1 MTEKEVMKFV
11 IERSN
16 DPIIKNPVLREA
28 MNKDLGPRNNYFA
41 GGFLKAGKKLL
52 TKIPTPKPA
61 TVKPSILRRE
71 AVPLNLTQVNEISKN
86 KEFEQAWKNYK
97 ISIKDVGRRKYDK
110 NQFFEI
116 WARENMAHGG
126 QAGQLVSN
134 TVDGSR
140 PGYSG
145 KLALKVTQ
153 ALNKIIPYKGATT
166 IGTSSPKLSRKP
178 ELNFIKL
185 FNQLKDTNFSGNL
198 RKTSE
203 SINQSPERI
212 KGILNR
218 TLGPGSKSSG
228 HKPVI
233 SIPEPKNGILYSQ
246 TTTNMKSNPDAFR
259 ELITPQTKDLYLSP
273 RDIASKLGI
282 NFKGDKGQYDF
293 FVKDLK
299 DLKVTNKFSSGNQK
313 FFNFNDATNKILNKY
328 KTKKIKGERLAE
340 SNRLEIEMKLD
351 PELYRIRSNN
361 KQTIKTISKD
371 ENIYL
376 KNSID
381 DLGHTVSIKV
391 TDKYPRLF
399 KDSNVNRI
407 NSLVYQDPYL
417 NQDVMK
423 LTGYETRFGS
433 MFEELETLVNK
444 PVTAKTQKKILD
456 IKQSMNQNY
465 NGLIKNLTDPV
476 ALKYIMKR
484 SGKDISPSH
493 LKTLSQQ
500 TNRIP
505 KIDVKVPKIGEK
517 FLSENI
523 YADMSKVD
531 PQYIMGYVNQIN
543 PTAKKFKDLSLPE
556 QKLYKENLLDQ
567 SGMIVGDYYK
577 KVGYPKEQLDEL
589 QEAVT
594 FDRYASGGEV
604 KRTGFEIGGD
614 AKKILKTLAKDSVK
628 PGGWIGGDI
637 LVSTIFTGNALLEG
651 KTFQEAIDQGL
662 GWFLPKEV
670 LDSYKKALT
679 KGMSEQEATYIKRA
693 FDLETAT
700 NKLNTN
706 FQELEAF
713 EKKLKDNPELFENV
727 TDFQIIK
734 NRERLTKNIEEAQGT
749 GFNLVESFG
758 DFERKGSGSD
768 LPYIEGVTSNAP
780 TDEEYDQGYEKAIEK
795 LHQAQKQK
803 AVTEVNKSKQFDL
816 GREYSKY
823 LNDVIMPDQIE
834 EALGKGDKNYQDYDM
849 FGNKSGQFTDYIPSP
864 TRPASFIT
872 APIGQL
878 AQGYAATNLP
888 FADNLQNY
896 LEKIAISRN
905 KKGLTEP
912 STVDNLTQEEFNIAN
927 DQFST
932 GGLASLKRKL

>member
-1 MTEKEVMKFV
+1 MTEKEMMLFAYQQSP
-11 IERSN
+11 E
-16 DPIIKNPVLREA
+16 PMIKNKVLRDA
-28 MNKDLGPRNNYFA
+28 LDKDLGPRNNYNL
-41 GGFLKAGKKLL
+41 GLRV
-52 TKIPTPKPA
+52 TK
-61 TVKPSILRRE
+61 
-71 AVPLNLTQVNEISKN
+71 
-86 KEFEQAWKNYK
+86 
-97 ISIKDVGRRKYDK
+97 
-110 NQFFEI
+110 
-116 WARENMAHGG
+116 
-126 QAGQLVSN
+126 
-134 TVDGSR
+134 
-140 PGYSG
+140 
-145 KLALKVTQ
+145 
-153 ALNKIIPYKGATT
+153 ALNKIKPYGGATT
-166 IGTSSPKLSRKP
+166 VGKSSPKLNRKP

-185 FNQLKDTNFSGNL
+185 FNKLKEKNFDGNL
-198 RKTSE
+198 VKTSE
-203 SINQSPERI
+203 SIGQSPEKI
-212 KGILNR
+212 KGIFTR
-218 TLGPGSKSSG
+218 TIGPGSKSSG

-259 ELITPQTKDLYLSP
+259 ELITSQTKDLYLSP

-299 DLKVTNKFSSGNQK
+299 DLKVTNKASSGTQK
-313 FFNFNDATNKILNKY
+313 LFNFDDATNKILNKY
-328 KTKKIKGERLAE
+328 KTKKIKGERLAD
-340 SNRLEIEMKLD
+340 SNRLEIEKKLD
-351 PELYRIRSNN
+351 LELYKVRNNN
-361 KQTIKTISKD
+361 KQRIKTISKN

-376 KNSID
+376 TNSID
-381 DLGHTVSIKV
+381 DVGHTVSIKI
-391 TDKYPRLF
+391 TDKYPKLF
-399 KDSNVNRI
+399 KDSNVNNI

-423 LTGYETRFGS
+423 LTGYETRFDS
-433 MFEELETLVNK
+433 MFKELETLVNK

-456 IKQSMNQNY
+456 IKKSMNQNY

-476 ALKYIMKR
+476 ALKFIMKR
-484 SGKDISPSH
+484 SGRDISPSH

-531 PQYIMGYVNQIN
+531 PQYIMGYVNKIN

-556 QKLYKENLLDQ
+556 QKLYQENLLDQ
-567 SGMIVGDYYK
+567 SGMIVRDYYK
-577 KVGYPKEQLDEL
+577 KVGYPKKQLDEL

-594 FDRYASGGEV
+594 YDNYASGGEV
-604 KRTGFEIGGD
+604 KRTGFEVGGD
-614 AKKILKTLAKDSVK
+614 AKKILKTLAKDSLK

-637 LVSTIFTGNALLEG
+637 LVSTVFTGNALLEG
-651 KTFQEAIDQGL
+651 KTFGEAIDQGL

-670 LDSYKKALT
+670 LNSYKKALT
-679 KGMSEQEATYIKRA
+679 KGMSEQEAIYIKRA
-693 FDLETAT
+693 FDLDLAT
-700 NKLNTN
+700 SKYGMSVD
-706 FQELEAF
+706 ELEMF
-713 EKKLKDNPELFENV
+713 EKKLKENPELFKNV

-734 NRERLTKNIEEAQGT
+734 NRERLKKDIKESETLALNSM
-749 GFNLVESFG
+749 ESFG
-758 DFERKGSGSD
+758 SFERKGSGSD

-780 TDEEYDQGYEKAIEK
+780 TDANYDDGYAKAIASLRK
-795 LHQAQKQK
+795 AQKEK
-803 AVTEVNKSKQFDL
+803 TVTEVNRSKQFQL

-834 EALGKGDKNYQDYDM
+834 EVLGKGDKNYQDFDI
-849 FGNKSGQFTDYIPSP
+849 FGNKSNQFTDYIPSV

-888 FADNLQNY
+888 FADDLQSY

-905 KKGLTEP
+905 KKNLTEP
-912 STVDNLTQEEFNIAN
+912 SNVDNLTQEEFDIAN
-927 DQFST
+927 ADQYPYAQ

>member
-1 MTEKEVMKFV
+1 MEKLYKYQLKMLVRRN
-11 IERSN
+11 ERQ
-16 DPIIKNPVLREA
+16 K
-28 MNKDLGPRNNYFA
+28 
-41 GGFLKAGKKLL
+41 
-52 TKIPTPKPA
+52 
-61 TVKPSILRRE
+61 
-71 AVPLNLTQVNEISKN
+71 
-86 KEFEQAWKNYK
+86 
-97 ISIKDVGRRKYDK
+97 
-110 NQFFEI
+110 QFFEDYGK
-116 WARENMAHGG
+116 ENLAHGG

-153 ALNKIIPYKGATT
+153 ALNKIIPYRGATT

-178 ELNFIKL
+178 ELKFIKL

-203 SINQSPERI
+203 SINESPERI

-233 SIPEPKNGILYSQ
+233 SLPEPKNGILYSQ

-328 KTKKIKGERLAE
+328 KTKKIKGQRLAD

-351 PELYRIRSNN
+351 LELYKVRNNN
-361 KQTIKTISKD
+361 KQAIRTISKD

-376 KNSID
+376 KNAVD
-381 DLGHTVSIKV
+381 DLGHTVSIVV
-391 TDKYPRLF
+391 TDKYPKLF
-399 KDSNVNRI
+399 KNSNVNNI
-407 NSLVYQDPYL
+407 NTLVYQDPYL

-423 LTGYETRFGS
+423 LTGYETRFDS
-433 MFEELETLVNK
+433 MFKELETLVNK

-531 PQYIMGYVNQIN
+531 PQYIMGYVDTIN

-567 SGMIVGDYYK
+567 SGMIIRDYYK

-604 KRTGFEIGGD
+604 ERTGFADGSTKSFLQKIGPVIKGD
-614 AKKILKTLAKDSVK
+614 AYIAAADMVNNWTKGQGFLRGLNNAVDSGTFGLIDTK
-628 PGGWIGGDI
+628 ADEH
-637 LVSTIFTGNALLEG
+637 ALLEKMRKDG
-651 KTFQEAIDQGL
+651 ATKEEIQSVKDWAKYMKLYNTYTRSIDYLEEA
-662 GWFLPKEV
+662 KETLARSNAGEIIGPDDRMLLESRV
-670 LDSYKKALT
+670 
-679 KGMSEQEATYIKRA
+679 EQEPKRVA
-693 FDLETAT
+693 RLAE
-700 NKLNTN
+700 
-706 FQELEAF
+706 EF
-713 EKKLKDNPELFENV
+713 EKSQEN
-727 TDFQIIK
+727 I
-734 NRERLTKNIEEAQGT
+734 N
-749 GFNLVESFG
+749 
-758 DFERKGSGSD
+758 
-768 LPYIEGVTSNAP
+768 
-780 TDEEYDQGYEKAIEK
+780 
-795 LHQAQKQK
+795 
-803 AVTEVNKSKQFDL
+803 
-816 GREYSKY
+816 
-823 LNDVIMPDQIE
+823 
-834 EALGKGDKNYQDYDM
+834 LGKGYKLMNEYMERLAAEDWNKTAGIPLVDRGYREMLGAKGDEGIIWGPQ
-849 FGNKSGQFTDYIPSP
+849 FGNPSRGIFNEGKEMKKFKPQSVMNYHPVYGYKEDLKKEMRRGNSPMEDINESMNEFYPSP
-864 TRPASFIT
+864 ILINEGSRGDFADALGMVNKNFKKIKRSDGTEEIVDMG
-872 APIGQL
+872 I
-878 AQGYAATNLP
+878 YDYEDP
-888 FADNLQNY
+888 FAKAEGGIMNLM
-896 LEKIAISRN
+896 
-905 KKGLTEP
+905 KKY
-912 STVDNLTQEEFNIAN
+912 N
-927 DQFST
+927 D
-932 GGLASLKRKL
+932 

>member
-1 MTEKEVMKFV
+1 
-11 IERSN
+11 
-16 DPIIKNPVLREA
+16 
-28 MNKDLGPRNNYFA
+28 
-41 GGFLKAGKKLL
+41 
-52 TKIPTPKPA
+52 
-61 TVKPSILRRE
+61 
-71 AVPLNLTQVNEISKN
+71 
-86 KEFEQAWKNYK
+86 
-97 ISIKDVGRRKYDK
+97 
-110 NQFFEI
+110 
-116 WARENMAHGG
+116 
-126 QAGQLVSN
+126 
-134 TVDGSR
+134 
-140 PGYSG
+140 
-145 KLALKVTQ
+145 
-153 ALNKIIPYKGATT
+153 
-166 IGTSSPKLSRKP
+166 
-178 ELNFIKL
+178 
-185 FNQLKDTNFSGNL
+185 
-198 RKTSE
+198 
-203 SINQSPERI
+203 
-212 KGILNR
+212 
-218 TLGPGSKSSG
+218 
-228 HKPVI
+228 
-233 SIPEPKNGILYSQ
+233 
-246 TTTNMKSNPDAFR
+246 
-259 ELITPQTKDLYLSP
+259 
-273 RDIASKLGI
+273 
-282 NFKGDKGQYDF
+282 
-293 FVKDLK
+293 
-299 DLKVTNKFSSGNQK
+299 
-313 FFNFNDATNKILNKY
+313 
-328 KTKKIKGERLAE
+328 
-340 SNRLEIEMKLD
+340 
-351 PELYRIRSNN
+351 
-361 KQTIKTISKD
+361 
-371 ENIYL
+371 
-376 KNSID
+376 
-381 DLGHTVSIKV
+381 
-391 TDKYPRLF
+391 
-399 KDSNVNRI
+399 VNRI

-423 LTGYETRFGS
+423 LTGYETRFDS
-433 MFEELETLVNK
+433 MFKELETLVNK
-444 PVTAKTQKKILD
+444 PVTVKTQKKILD
-456 IKQSMNQNY
+456 IKKSMNQNY

-543 PTAKKFKDLSLPE
+543 PTAKKFKDLSLSE
-556 QKLYKENLLDQ
+556 QALYKANLQDQ

-693 FDLETAT
+693 FDMQLV
-700 NKLNTN
+700 NSKYRMSSD
-706 FQELEAF
+706 ELDTF
-713 EKKLKDNPELFENV
+713 EKKLKENPELFENV

-734 NRERLTKNIEEAQGT
+734 NRERLKKNMKEASEEGT
-749 GFNLVESFG
+749 NLLESFG

-780 TDEEYDQGYEKAIEK
+780 TDEEYNQAYEKAMEK
-795 LHQAQKQK
+795 LYQAQKQK

-932 GGLASLKRKL
+932 GGLASLKRKI

>member
-28 MNKDLGPRNNYFA
+28 MNKDLGPRIKASEGGLIDDALNAYKNYLKMRSDRPSKKRFKEIPFNIFFEEYGRENFA
-41 GGFLKAGKKLL
+41 G
-52 TKIPTPKPA
+52 
-61 TVKPSILRRE
+61 
-71 AVPLNLTQVNEISKN
+71 
-86 KEFEQAWKNYK
+86 
-97 ISIKDVGRRKYDK
+97 
-110 NQFFEI
+110 
-116 WARENMAHGG
+116 
-126 QAGQLVSN
+126 GQLVSN

-153 ALNKIIPYKGATT
+153 ALNKIIPYRGATT

-178 ELNFIKL
+178 ELKFIKL

-259 ELITPQTKDLYLSP
+259 ELITPQTKNLYLSP

-299 DLKVTNKFSSGNQK
+299 DLKVTNKSSSGNQK

-391 TDKYPRLF
+391 TDKYPKLF
-399 KDSNVNRI
+399 KNSNVNRI

-465 NGLIKNLTDPV
+465 NGLIKNLTNPV

-484 SGKDISPSH
+484 SGKEISPSH

-500 TNRIP
+500 GKKTNRIP

-543 PTAKKFKDLSLPE
+543 PTAKKFKDLSLSE
-556 QKLYKENLLDQ
+556 QALYKANLQDQ

>member
-28 MNKDLGPRNNYFA
+28 MNKDLGPRIKASEGGLIDDALNAYKNYLKMRSDRPSKKRFKEIPFNIFFEEYGRENFA
-41 GGFLKAGKKLL
+41 G
-52 TKIPTPKPA
+52 
-61 TVKPSILRRE
+61 
-71 AVPLNLTQVNEISKN
+71 
-86 KEFEQAWKNYK
+86 
-97 ISIKDVGRRKYDK
+97 
-110 NQFFEI
+110 
-116 WARENMAHGG
+116 
-126 QAGQLVSN
+126 GQLVSN

-233 SIPEPKNGILYSQ
+233 SLPEPKNGILYSQ

-259 ELITPQTKDLYLSP
+259 ELITPQTKNLYLSP

-282 NFKGDKGQYDF
+282 NFRGDKGQYDF

-299 DLKVTNKFSSGNQK
+299 DLKVTNKSSSGNQK

-423 LTGYETRFGS
+423 LTGYETRFDS
-433 MFEELETLVNK
+433 MFKELETLVNK
-444 PVTAKTQKKILD
+444 PVTVKTQKKILD
-456 IKQSMNQNY
+456 IKKSMNQNY

-543 PTAKKFKDLSLPE
+543 PTAKKFKDLSLSE
-556 QKLYKENLLDQ
+556 QALYKANLQDQ

-651 KTFQEAIDQGL
+651 KTFGEAIDQGL

-734 NRERLTKNIEEAQGT
+734 NRERLTKNIEEAQET

-803 AVTEVNKSKQFDL
+803 AVTEVNRSKQFDL

-834 EALGKGDKNYQDYDM
+834 KALGKTKEGLLPGKPILDRNYQDFD
-849 FGNKSGQFTDYIPSP
+849 FLGDRSGQFTDYTPSP

-878 AQGYAATNLP
+878 AQGYAATKLP
-888 FADNLQNY
+888 FADNLQSY

-905 KKGLTEP
+905 KKNLTEP
-912 STVDNLTQEEFNIAN
+912 TTVDNLTQEEFNIAN
-927 DQFST
+927 PQDSFAD
-932 GGLASLKRKL
+932 GGLANLMKKYND

>member
-1 MTEKEVMKFV
+1 
-11 IERSN
+11 
-16 DPIIKNPVLREA
+16 
-28 MNKDLGPRNNYFA
+28 
-41 GGFLKAGKKLL
+41 
-52 TKIPTPKPA
+52 
-61 TVKPSILRRE
+61 
-71 AVPLNLTQVNEISKN
+71 
-86 KEFEQAWKNYK
+86 
-97 ISIKDVGRRKYDK
+97 
-110 NQFFEI
+110 
-116 WARENMAHGG
+116 
-126 QAGQLVSN
+126 
-134 TVDGSR
+134 
-140 PGYSG
+140 
-145 KLALKVTQ
+145 
-153 ALNKIIPYKGATT
+153 
-166 IGTSSPKLSRKP
+166 
-178 ELNFIKL
+178 L

-259 ELITPQTKDLYLSP
+259 ELITPQTKNLYLSP

-299 DLKVTNKFSSGNQK
+299 DLKVTNKSSSGNQK

-391 TDKYPRLF
+391 TDKYPKLF
-399 KDSNVNRI
+399 KNSNVNRI

-500 TNRIP
+500 GKKTNRIP

-543 PTAKKFKDLSLPE
+543 PTAKKFKDLSLSE
-556 QKLYKENLLDQ
+556 QALYKANLQDQ

>member
-28 MNKDLGPRNNYFA
+28 MNKDLGPRPMFGQGSSVDSAVRTIDPVQDSGNKIEEV
-41 GGFLKAGKKLL
+41 LKAYELYIKNRPGKRPMKFK
-52 TKIPTPKPA
+52 T
-61 TVKPSILRRE
+61 
-71 AVPLNLTQVNEISKN
+71 
-86 KEFEQAWKNYK
+86 
-97 ISIKDVGRRKYDK
+97 
-110 NQFFEI
+110 FFEEYGK
-116 WARENMAHGG
+116 ENFATGG

-178 ELNFIKL
+178 ELKFIKL

-233 SIPEPKNGILYSQ
+233 SLPEPKNGILYSQ

-259 ELITPQTKDLYLSP
+259 ELITPQTKNLYLSP

-282 NFKGDKGQYDF
+282 NFRGDKGQYDF

-299 DLKVTNKFSSGNQK
+299 DLKVTNKSSSGNQK
-313 FFNFNDATNKILNKY
+313 FFNFDDATNKILNKY

-391 TDKYPRLF
+391 TDKYPKLF
-399 KDSNVNRI
+399 KNSNVNRI

-465 NGLIKNLTDPV
+465 NGLIKNLTNPV

-500 TNRIP
+500 GKKTNRIP

-531 PQYIMGYVNQIN
+531 PKYIMGYVNQIN
-543 PTAKKFKDLSLPE
+543 PTAKKFTDLSLSE
-556 QKLYKENLLDQ
+556 QALYKANLLDQ
-567 SGMIVGDYYK
+567 SGMIVRDYYK

-604 KRTGFEIGGD
+604 ERTGFADGSTKSFLQKIGPVIKGD
-614 AKKILKTLAKDSVK
+614 AYIAAADMVNNWTKGQGFLRGLNNAVDSGTFGLIDTK
-628 PGGWIGGDI
+628 ADEH
-637 LVSTIFTGNALLEG
+637 ALLEKMRKDG
-651 KTFQEAIDQGL
+651 ATKEEIQSVKDWAKYMKLYNTYTRSIDYLEEA
-662 GWFLPKEV
+662 KETLARSNAGEIIGPDDRMLLESRV
-670 LDSYKKALT
+670 
-679 KGMSEQEATYIKRA
+679 EQEPKRVA
-693 FDLETAT
+693 RLAE
-700 NKLNTN
+700 
-706 FQELEAF
+706 EF
-713 EKKLKDNPELFENV
+713 EKSQEN
-727 TDFQIIK
+727 I
-734 NRERLTKNIEEAQGT
+734 N
-749 GFNLVESFG
+749 
-758 DFERKGSGSD
+758 
-768 LPYIEGVTSNAP
+768 
-780 TDEEYDQGYEKAIEK
+780 
-795 LHQAQKQK
+795 
-803 AVTEVNKSKQFDL
+803 
-816 GREYSKY
+816 
-823 LNDVIMPDQIE
+823 
-834 EALGKGDKNYQDYDM
+834 LGKGYKLMNEYMERLAAEDWNKTAGTPFDRGYREMLGAKGDEGIIWGPQ
-849 FGNKSGQFTDYIPSP
+849 FGNPSRGIFNEGREMKKFKPQSVMNYHPVYGYKEDLKKEMRRGNSPMEDINDSMNEFYPSP
-864 TRPASFIT
+864 ILINEGSRGDFADALGMVNKNFKKIKKSDGTEEIVDMG
-872 APIGQL
+872 I
-878 AQGYAATNLP
+878 YDYEDP
-888 FADNLQNY
+888 FAKAEGGIMNLM
-896 LEKIAISRN
+896 
-905 KKGLTEP
+905 KKY
-912 STVDNLTQEEFNIAN
+912 N
-927 DQFST
+927 D
-932 GGLASLKRKL
+932 

>member
-28 MNKDLGPRNNYFA
+28 MNKDLGPRPMFGQGSSVDSAVRTIDPVQDSGNKIEEV
-41 GGFLKAGKKLL
+41 LKAYELYIKNRSGKRPMKFK
-52 TKIPTPKPA
+52 T
-61 TVKPSILRRE
+61 
-71 AVPLNLTQVNEISKN
+71 
-86 KEFEQAWKNYK
+86 
-97 ISIKDVGRRKYDK
+97 
-110 NQFFEI
+110 FFEEYGK
-116 WARENMAHGG
+116 ENFATGG

-212 KGILNR
+212 KGIFNR

-246 TTTNMKSNPDAFR
+246 TTTNMKSNPEAFK

-423 LTGYETRFGS
+423 LTGYETRFDS
-433 MFEELETLVNK
+433 MFKELETLVNK
-444 PVTAKTQKKILD
+444 PVTVKTQKKILD
-456 IKQSMNQNY
+456 IKKSMNQNY

-543 PTAKKFKDLSLPE
+543 PTAKKFKDLSLSE
-556 QKLYKENLLDQ
+556 QALYKANLQDQ

>member
-28 MNKDLGPRNNYFA
+28 MNKDLGPRPMFGQGSSVDSAVRTVDPVQDSGNKIEEV
-41 GGFLKAGKKLL
+41 LKAYELY
-52 TKIPTPKPA
+52 I
-61 TVKPSILRRE
+61 
-71 AVPLNLTQVNEISKN
+71 KN
-86 KEFEQAWKNYK
+86 RPG
-97 ISIKDVGRRKYDK
+97 GRPMKFK
-110 NQFFEI
+110 TFFEEYGK
-116 WARENMAHGG
+116 ENFATGG

-198 RKTSE
+198 RKASE

-212 KGILNR
+212 KGIFNR
-218 TLGPGSKSSG
+218 ALGPGSKSSG
-228 HKPVI
+228 HKSVI
-233 SIPEPKNGILYSQ
+233 SILEPKNGILYSQ

-259 ELITPQTKDLYLSP
+259 ELITPQTKNLYLSP

-299 DLKVTNKFSSGNQK
+299 DLKVTNKSSSGNQK
-313 FFNFNDATNKILNKY
+313 FFNFDDATNKILNKY

-351 PELYRIRSNN
+351 PELYKIRSNN

-423 LTGYETRFGS
+423 LTGYETRFDS
-433 MFEELETLVNK
+433 MFKELETLVNK

-465 NGLIKNLTDPV
+465 NGLIKNLTNPV

-484 SGKDISPSH
+484 SGKEISPSH

-500 TNRIP
+500 ANRIP

-531 PQYIMGYVNQIN
+531 PKYIMGYVNQIN
-543 PTAKKFKDLSLPE
+543 PTAKKFTDLSLSE
-556 QKLYKENLLDQ
+556 QALYKANLQDQ

-604 KRTGFEIGGD
+604 KRTGFADGSTKSFLQKIGPVIKGD
-614 AKKILKTLAKDSVK
+614 VYIAAADMVNNWTKGQGFLRGLNNAVDSGTFGLIDTK
-628 PGGWIGGDI
+628 ADEH
-637 LVSTIFTGNALLEG
+637 ALLEKMRKDG
-651 KTFQEAIDQGL
+651 ATKEEIQSVKDWVKYMKLYNTYTRSIDYLEEAKETLARSNAGEIIGPDDQML
-662 GWFLPKEV
+662 LESRV
-670 LDSYKKALT
+670 
-679 KGMSEQEATYIKRA
+679 EQEPKRVARLAEKFEKSRENINLEKGYNLMNEYMERLAAEDWNKTAGTPFDRGYREMLGAKGDEGIIWGPQFGNPSRGIFNEGKEMKKFKPQSVMKYHPVYGYKEDLKKEMRRGNSPMEDINDSMNEFAPSPILINEGSRGDFADALGMVNKNFKKIKRS
-693 FDLETAT
+693 DGT
-700 NKLNTN
+700 
-706 FQELEAF
+706 
-713 EKKLKDNPELFENV
+713 
-727 TDFQIIK
+727 
-734 NRERLTKNIEEAQGT
+734 EEIVDMGIYDYEDPFPKAEG
-749 GFNLVESFG
+749 GIMNLR
-758 DFERKGSGSD
+758 RK
-768 LPYIEGVTSNAP
+768 I
-780 TDEEYDQGYEKAIEK
+780 
-795 LHQAQKQK
+795 
-803 AVTEVNKSKQFDL
+803 
-816 GREYSKY
+816 
-823 LNDVIMPDQIE
+823 
-834 EALGKGDKNYQDYDM
+834 
-849 FGNKSGQFTDYIPSP
+849 
-864 TRPASFIT
+864 
-872 APIGQL
+872 
-878 AQGYAATNLP
+878 
-888 FADNLQNY
+888 
-896 LEKIAISRN
+896 
-905 KKGLTEP
+905 
-912 STVDNLTQEEFNIAN
+912 
-927 DQFST
+927 
-932 GGLASLKRKL
+932 